1 MSVRNGRKNEG
12 ESFDDD
18 DNDDFRNVNAD
29 SSERT
34 EIKNLNSLRS
44 IRNAI
49 KYEKERHGR
58 YLDGIAGAEKVER
71 ESGRGTKN

>member
-1 MSVRNGRKNEG
+1 MRR
-12 ESFDDD
+12 SFDDD
-18 DNDDFRNVNAD
+18 DDFRNVNAD

-58 YLDGIAGAEKVER
+58 YLGSIAGAEKSNEKR
-71 ESGRGTKN
+71 GLTKIEQNDRFTIEESC